1 VPIAILVAAAC
12 TDDPVPTPG
21 PTRSPPPEAT
31 TVALVLA
38 PGDPALGVN
47 VTAIEGLERSI
58 DAGLVARGDTETFE
72 PDLRGTDRRAVLRR
86 AADGGADLVIAIGT
100 AYSRAVDAV
109 RTGRRTQRFAIV
121 NGDAEA
127 APSVANLGFANNEGS
142 FLAGAAAA
150 MKSKTGT
157 VGFVGGEAGTGL
169 IERSQAGFEA
179 GAREV
184 DPEVRLLVTYLGED
198 PSAFDDPVAARS
210 AAATM
215 YASGADVIAHDAGA
229 SGVGV
234 FEAAA
239 DVQALAIGADVDE
252 TLLVPL
258 ELQEV
263 ILTSVVDRVDVAV
276 EDAIRAVTA
285 DTFVGGFHAYG
296 IAEGG
301 VDLAVNEI
309 NATPRLLSDAM
320 RLRLDELAARVVAGE
335 IVVPVVPEVEPELPT
350 APAVPS
356 VSPTAPSTTDPSGT
370 GSP

>member
-1 VPIAILVAAAC
+1 MDQPPLSSLYQTLIL
-12 TDDPVPTPG
+12 DHYRHPRNRGEIGD
-21 PTRSPPPEAT
+21 E
-31 TVALVLA
+31 TVAVHVHNPVCGDEIKLQLKVEGDVIESARFVGTGCSISQAAVSMMTGLITGKKLSDADALA
-38 PGDPALGVN
+38 ALF
-47 VTAIEGLERSI
+47 TRMMH
-58 DAGLVARGDTETFE
+58 
-72 PDLRGTDRRAVLRR
+72 
-86 AADGGADLVIAIGT
+86 
-100 AYSRAVDAV
+100 
-109 RTGRRTQRFAIV
+109 
-121 NGDAEA
+121 GDAEA

-356 VSPTAPSTTDPSGT
+356 VSPTAPSTIDPSGT